1 MDVREPSRRSR
12 VADEL
17 TFDKPNHSG
26 GSLPGA
32 PQATAGRVPVITA
45 IAALACGVLAAAA
58 LALPSTFW
66 LVLTGGFVFGAFY
79 FLGGRLA
86 EKALATYW
94 LAFCVFSTIL
104 TGYVIGG
111 MFNIFY
117 LWLIIAVVVLFSTT
131 GVVID
136 KVATWILSSLFAVV
150 FASLVGYLGSLGG
163 VALDRLLFIPIAVF
177 SMFIVASGRT
187 PRLMLSV
194 MVVSSLAVAVWVIV
208 TAASAGFAYRG
219 NLELDQNVVSYYIGI
234 GFTLVFGWFVSRKQR
249 GTNFALVVGS
259 LLVLAVLGYGI
270 VLLASRGAMI
280 SLSLVMVAAL
290 LKSFWADRHRIWR
303 VVLLL
308 LLTSSALLLP
318 GGQGVLK
325 RFSDPSTETGG
336 GRVLIWETV
345 IDSTQGS
352 SMRQLLLGHGM
363 NASEQLIRHE
373 FGYLS
378 STHNSFLLILYDY
391 GLLGMMLFASLH
403 VLVFMRLVRRRDT
416 LGIQLLL
423 LLVFQV
429 AIGLFITASDSYLYW
444 LALGLM
450 LGATTVND
458 RESRIVSP
466 TPPTRHLHRSRS
478 G

>member
-1 MDVREPSRRSR
+1 MADGLRFGEPNRNGG
-12 VADEL
+12 VL
-17 TFDKPNHSG
+17 PGPLKDKA
-26 GSLPGA
+26 GSLP
-32 PQATAGRVPVITA
+32 VVMI
-45 IAALACGVLAAAA
+45 IAALACGVLAAVA
-58 LALPSTFW
+58 LVLPSSFW
-66 LVLTGGFVFGAFY
+66 LVLTGVLVFGALY
-79 FLGGRLA
+79 FFGGRLA
-86 EKALATYW
+86 EKALALYW

-104 TGYVIGG
+104 TEYVIGG
-111 MFNIFY
+111 MFNVFY
-117 LWLIIAVVVLFSTT
+117 LWLLLAVVVLLATT

-136 KVATWILSSLFAVV
+136 KVATLILSSLFAVV
-150 FASLVGYLGSLGG
+150 FASLVGYLGALGG
-163 VALDRLLFIPIAVF
+163 IALDRLLFIPLAVF
-177 SMFIVASGRT
+177 AMFIVASGRK

-234 GFTLVFGWFVSRKQR
+234 GFTLVFGWFVSHKRR
-249 GTNFALVVGS
+249 GENFALVVGS

-290 LKSFWADRHRIWR
+290 LKSLWTDRHRIWR

-345 IDSTQGS
+345 LDSTQGS
-352 SMRQLLLGHGM
+352 SVKQLLLGHGM

-391 GLLGMMLFASLH
+391 GLLGMVLFAGLH
-403 VLVFMRLVRRRDT
+403 VLVFARLVRRRDI

-444 LALGLM
+444 LGLGLM
-450 LGATTVND
+450 LGATTLDEHEPMTSLAVPSNP
-458 RESRIVSP
+458 SP
-466 TPPTRHLHRSRS
+466 HRPRP